1 MKYRKLTSSGDY
13 SFGNNMND
21 FVEGSEAIAQAI
33 KTRILLFYRE
43 WWEDLNNGIPM
54 FQNII
59 GQVNA
64 ANIQLALES
73 VLTKRIREFSQ
84 VKTVSYEEVN
94 IDTKTRSVSFTIK
107 VELRDET
114 MISVSFAI

>member
-1 MKYRKLTSSGDY
+1 MIYRKLSSDGDY
-13 SFGNNMND
+13 TFGNNMND
-21 FVEGSEAIAQAI
+21 FLSGNEALAQAI

-59 GQVNA
+59 GQVNS

-84 VKTVSYEEVN
+84 VKNISYEDVS
-94 IDTKTRSVSFTIK
+94 IDSKTRSVFFK
-107 VELRDET
+107 VKCDLIDES
-114 MISVSFAI
+114 SVSVSISI

>member
-1 MKYRKLTSSGDY
+1 MIYRKLTNSGDS
-13 SFGNNMND
+13 SFGNNSND
-21 FVEGSEAIAQAI
+21 FLKGNEALAQAI

-59 GQVNA
+59 GQVNS

-73 VLTKRIREFSQ
+73 VLTKRIREFDE
-84 VKTVSYEEVN
+84 VKTIKYEDVN
-94 IDTKTRSVSFTIK
+94 IDSKTRSVSFNVK
-107 VELRDET
+107 CGLVGDEEVVVS
-114 MISVSFAI
+114 ISI